1 MYITA
6 VLMTISAIVA
16 TDGNALDYKV
26 AYEKAQAGNKPL
38 LVLVTAEWCP
48 PCQIMKTTTIPNLLA
63 KDAFKDTYFATV
75 DLDRQSALARKLIG
89 SRGVP
94 QLILFE
100 KSDGKWLRRYL
111 RGVQTEESVQ
121 AFLEKSPAI
130 RLAHQ
135 EQNGE
140 NGTINR

>member
-1 MYITA
+1 MTITA

-75 DLDRQSALARKLIG
+75 DLDKQSALARKLIG

-121 AFLEKSPAI
+121 SFLEKSPAI
-130 RLAHQ
+130 RMAHGQ
-135 EQNGE
+135 LNSEEGS
-140 NGTINR
+140 IKR